1 MENKIDHIIARVL
14 VGEASA
20 EDIFELSNWL
30 NEDVSHQQEFK
41 QLKNYWDAEISMS
54 HSILPTLSAE
64 NLQHKIE
71 TQNKIS
77 HKKQVMKYLFSL
89 TASITLIVL
98 LSTGYLIK
106 KTNSSDSKYYTYL
119 TNENKTDL
127 TLDDGTRITLNKNS
141 RLTYSD
147 EYGKKSR
154 VVRLEGEAYFD
165 VAKDSLKP
173 FSIVMGSSSITVLG
187 TSFNLKNEINSHN
200 ITATLVEGSICFE
213 TSGQKVVL
221 KPGQQLTFDQEST
234 SIDIIQVKTEE
245 YTSWKDGLLRY
256 KSIPFVEL
264 IQTLKEKY
272 QVEIIIK
279 NKKWMKRDIVVSG
292 SFGSDQD
299 IGQILNII
307 SHSLPFHW
315 TYENGI
321 YYIK

>member
-1 MENKIDHIIARVL
+1 MEN
-14 VGEASA
+14 
-20 EDIFELSNWL
+20 
-30 NEDVSHQQEFK
+30 
-41 QLKNYWDAEISMS
+41 
-54 HSILPTLSAE
+54 
-64 NLQHKIE
+64 
-71 TQNKIS
+71 
-77 HKKQVMKYLFSL
+77 
-89 TASITLIVL
+89 
-98 LSTGYLIK
+98 ST
-106 KTNSSDSKYYTYL
+106 
-119 TNENKTDL
+119 
-127 TLDDGTRITLNKNS
+127 
-141 RLTYSD
+141 
-147 EYGKKSR
+147 
-154 VVRLEGEAYFD
+154 
-165 VAKDSLKP
+165 
-173 FSIVMGSSSITVLG
+173 ITVLG

-200 ITATLVEGSICFE
+200 ITATLVEGSIYFE

-299 IGQILNII
+299 IGQILNVI